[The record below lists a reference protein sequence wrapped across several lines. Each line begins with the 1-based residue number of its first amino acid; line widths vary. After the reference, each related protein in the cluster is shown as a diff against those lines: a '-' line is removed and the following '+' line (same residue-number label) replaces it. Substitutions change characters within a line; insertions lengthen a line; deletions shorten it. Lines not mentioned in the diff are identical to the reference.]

1 MFNRTSLA
9 LALVA
14 FSAASFTV
22 GAMAETPW
30 QRAHPRRAEV
40 NARLDHQNRRI
51 HNEVKSGEIS
61 SGQAATLH
69 KEDRQIRREEQA
81 MARQDGGHITKLDQR
96 ALKQQ
101 ENGVSAQIGK

>member
-14 FSAASFTV
+14 FGATTFTV

-30 QRAHPRRAEV
+30 QHAHPRRAEV

-51 HNEVKSGEIS
+51 HNEVQSGEIS
-61 SGQAATLH
+61 KGQAATLH
-69 KEDRQIRREEQA
+69 KDDRQIRREEHA

-96 ALKQQ
+96 ALNQQ

>member
-1 MFNRTSLA
+1 MFNRTSVA

-14 FSAASFTV
+14 FGAATFTV

-30 QRAHPRRAEV
+30 QQAHPRRTEV
-40 NARLDHQNRRI
+40 NARLNHQDRRI
-51 HNEVKSGEIS
+51 NNEVKSGEIS
-61 SGQAATLH
+61 KGQAATLH
-69 KEDRQIRREEQA
+69 KEDRQIRREEHA

-96 ALKQQ
+96 ALNQQ

>member
-14 FSAASFTV
+14 FGATTFTV

-30 QRAHPRRAEV
+30 QHAHPRRAEV
-40 NARLDHQNRRI
+40 NARLDHQKRRI
-51 HNEVKSGEIS
+51 HNEVQSGEIS
-61 SGQAATLH
+61 KRQAATLH
-69 KEDRQIRREEQA
+69 KEDRQIRREEHA

-96 ALKQQ
+96 ALNQQ

>member
-1 MFNRTSLA
+1 MFNRTSVA

-14 FSAASFTV
+14 FGAATFTV

-30 QRAHPRRAEV
+30 QQAHPRRTEV
-40 NARLDHQNRRI
+40 NARLDHQNQRI

-61 SGQAATLH
+61 KGQAAALH
-69 KEDRQIRREEQA
+69 KQDRQIRREEHA

-96 ALKQQ
+96 ALNQQ